1 MVKNNKGLYVI
12 IAILLVLVMALVGY
26 IVYDKVNNKDE
37 LENKNQSIDND
48 KNDSK
53 DDNKDINTPVSY
65 DNWMDY
71 VISADI
77 NEIDVNYCVFMKE
90 ENIWKRESVKI
101 TKDDLSKIFDEMK
114 KSTLTKDYT
123 GGYGGPCN
131 ESLDIKY
138 CSENNDY
145 TLSIMYYS
153 FIDPMNKENDP
164 NVLSYLKNSNYTVEN
179 YTDNMDPEKSQHVY
193 EYNYDN
199 KIVDDIINEYIK

>member
-1 MVKNNKGLYVI
+1 MGKNNKRLYVI
-12 IAILLVLVMALVGY
+12 IAVLLVLVMVLGGY

-37 LENKNQSIDND
+37 LENKNQSIGND
-48 KNDSK
+48 KNDS
-53 DDNKDINTPVSY
+53 KDINTPVSY

-101 TKDDLSKIFDEMK
+101 TKNDLSKIFDEMK

-138 CSENNDY
+138 HSENKDY

-164 NVLSYLKNSNYTVEN
+164 NVLSYLKNSNYTIEN

-193 EYNYDN
+193 KYNYDN
-199 KIVDDIINEYIK
+199 KIVDNIINEYIK